1 MTAIRVLVVLSMG
14 LPSMLLTGCE
24 TGTGVGPPGKSP
36 VSTKIEFASR
46 YHIEKAIM
54 TVFLAEG
61 FQPIGQLPGRT
72 LFERAGGSTMQA
84 NYGDWFGEG
93 TLVRAEVVLT
103 EVEFGTHLVTCDVS
117 MQEGGAWIP
126 VSNGRARFSTLV
138 KRVKKLA
145 VVL

>member
-1 MTAIRVLVVLSMG
+1 
-14 LPSMLLTGCE
+14 
-24 TGTGVGPPGKSP
+24 
-36 VSTKIEFASR
+36 
-46 YHIEKAIM
+46 
-54 TVFLAEG
+54 
-61 FQPIGQLPGRT
+61 LPGRT
-72 LFERAGGSTMQA
+72 LFERAGDSTLQA

-103 EVEFGTHLVTCDVS
+103 EVEFGTHLVTCNVS

-126 VSNGRARFSTLV
+126 VSNGRARFRTLV